1 MMFGLLIPSGAK
13 MALMAALAVAVGA
26 AYWHYTVV
34 KGERDLALQHVGA
47 LTVATTVQ
55 RTTIKNQEKAIGNW
69 AKAQARMQVTLDA
82 LATAQVEANST
93 ARRLNDVL
101 SKHDLHA
108 LSLAKPGLIER
119 RINSGTANIFRMFES
134 ETGGG
139 DQQHSRDQAAGRS
152 ATPAKSK
159 AD

>member
-1 MMFGLLIPSGAK
+1 MLGMLMPSGIK
-13 MALMAALAVAVGA
+13 MALLAALAVAIAG

-34 KGERDLALQHVGA
+34 KGERDLALQKVGA
-47 LTVATTVQ
+47 LEVANTVQ
-55 RTTIKNQEKAIGNW
+55 RATIHDQEAAIGNW
-69 AKAQARMQVTLDA
+69 AEAQERMQATLDS

-119 RINSGTANIFRMFES
+119 RINSGTADVLRLFES
-134 ETGGG
+134 ESGGA
-139 DQQHSRDQAAGRS
+139 DQ
-152 ATPAKSK
+152 
-159 AD
+159 

>member
-1 MMFGLLIPSGAK
+1 MFGLLVPSGMK
-13 MALMAALAVAVGA
+13 MALLAALAVAIGG

-34 KGERDLALQHVGA
+34 KGERDLALQQVGA
-47 LTVATTVQ
+47 LTVANTVQ
-55 RTTIKNQEKAIGNW
+55 RATIKDQEKAIGNW
-69 AKAQARMQVTLDA
+69 ANAQARMQKTLNA

-119 RINSGTANIFRMFES
+119 RINSGTANILRLFRSES
-134 ETGGG
+134 GG
-139 DQQHSRDQAAGRS
+139 
-152 ATPAKSK
+152 

>member
-1 MMFGLLIPSGAK
+1 MLGMLMPSGIK
-13 MALMAALAVAVGA
+13 MALLAAVAVAVAG

-34 KGERDLALQHVGA
+34 KGERDLALQQVGA
-47 LTVATTVQ
+47 LTVANSVQ
-55 RTTIKNQEKAIGNW
+55 RTTIKDQEKAIGNW
-69 AKAQARMQVTLDA
+69 AKAQAQMQKTLDS

-119 RINSGTANIFRMFES
+119 RISSGTADILRLFEVES
-134 ETGGG
+134 GG
-139 DQQHSRDQAAGRS
+139 
-152 ATPAKSK
+152 
-159 AD
+159 ADK